1 MSRQNR
7 RSDHVPRGYK
17 TSTPL
22 SADASERLAAYE
34 DLLRK
39 WAPKLDLVASG
50 DVDRI
55 GPRHIE
61 DALRAVPLLDGLPE
75 GAAVDVGSGAGF
87 PGVPLALAARPRP
100 WRLLEPRQRR
110 AAFLEEVIR
119 ELSLEAEVVTKTA
132 EDAAEDPRLRAHV
145 VAVARALAPPVAAF
159 SLLLPL
165 LGEGGTAV
173 LWIGES
179 AELPPEAALWTQGLA
194 TMRRV

>member
-17 TSTPL
+17 APTPL
-22 SADASERLAAYE
+22 SAEAYEGLAIYE

-39 WAPKLDLVASG
+39 WAPKLDLVAPG

-61 DALRAVPLLDGLPE
+61 DALRAVPLLDSLPE
-75 GAAVDVGSGAGF
+75 GPAVDVGSGAGL
-87 PGVPLALAARPRP
+87 PGVPLAVAAHPRP
-100 WRLLEPRQRR
+100 WRLLEPRRRR

-119 ELSLEAEVVTKTA
+119 ELSLDAEVITSTA
-132 EDAAEDPRLRAHV
+132 EDAAADPRLCTHV
-145 VAVARALAPPVAAF
+145 VAVARALAPPQAAF

-165 LGEGGTAV
+165 LGEAGTAV
-173 LWIGES
+173 LWIGRL
-179 AELPPEAALWTQGLA
+179 AKIPPEAALWTQGLA
-194 TMRRV
+194 TMRKA

>member
-1 MSRQNR
+1 MA
-7 RSDHVPRGYK
+7 V
-17 TSTPL
+17 
-22 SADASERLAAYE
+22 YE
-34 DLLRK
+34 DLLRR
-39 WAPKLDLVASG
+39 WAPKLDLVAPG
-50 DVDRI
+50 DLDRI

-75 GAAVDVGSGAGF
+75 GPAVDVGSGAGL

-100 WRLLEPRQRR
+100 WRLLEPRRRR

-119 ELSLEAEVVTKTA
+119 ELSLDVEVVSSTA
-132 EDAAEDPRLRAHV
+132 EDAAADSRLCTHV
-145 VAVARALAPPVAAF
+145 VAVARALAPPGAAF

-173 LWIGES
+173 LWIGQS

-194 TMRRV
+194 TMRKA